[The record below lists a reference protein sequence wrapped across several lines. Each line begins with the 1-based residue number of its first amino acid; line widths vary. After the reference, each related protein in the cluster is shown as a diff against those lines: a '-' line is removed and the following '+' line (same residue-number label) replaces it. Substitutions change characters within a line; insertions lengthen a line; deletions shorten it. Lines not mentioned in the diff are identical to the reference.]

1 MSASELVE
9 DMEPRQLTAGDKA
22 FLSFAFVVTLARV
35 AGLLGAAFSFL
46 LWAISYAFKP
56 TPSMTHVV
64 NVGWFLVLYVVSTMV
79 MHYMSKKTYE

>member
-9 DMEPRQLTAGDKA
+9 DMEPRQLTAGDRV
-22 FLSFAFVVTLARV
+22 FLSFAFAVTLVRV

-46 LWAISYAFKP
+46 LWSFSYAFEP
-56 TPSMTHVV
+56 TPSMDHVV
-64 NVGWFLVLYVVSTMV
+64 NIGWFLVLYVASTTI